1 MRNYMDEVGRDP
13 ATFPVGKRVYIA
25 IDNDKERAA
34 GRLEEWFDGYYH
46 DAARARKVSVFG
58 SEGGSHRRPG
68 PGHGRR
74 PGHYYVQPRLR
85 PDRARREAG
94 QGHYPQALTTMR
106 IIDFRSDTVTHPTP
120 EMYEAML
127 TAELGDDEYGD
138 DPTVNRLEALAAE
151 KLGKEAA
158 LFTVSGTMSNLVAIL
173 THCNRGDEL
182 IVGDQSH
189 IFLEEGG
196 GASGL
201 GNVHIQTLHNGERGT
216 LDPDEV
222 EQAIRPDDPHDP
234 PTGLI
239 ALENTHTYCGRVRI
253 DPGRDRGSGI
263 GGTAARSPAPRRWCA
278 DIQRLG
284 LSGDSDLRAG
294 EGCGLGELLPIQG
307 TVLPHRLDALRQ
319 RRVHPAGP
327 ILAGDSGWWDEAGGS
342 YCRHGHRGTGEHDR
356 ATGPKTTPTPDA
368 WLGA

>member
-1 MRNYMDEVGRDP
+1 
-13 ATFPVGKRVYIA
+13 
-25 IDNDKERAA
+25 
-34 GRLEEWFDGYYH
+34 
-46 DAARARKVSVFG
+46 
-58 SEGGSHRRPG
+58 
-68 PGHGRR
+68 
-74 PGHYYVQPRLR
+74 
-85 PDRARREAG
+85 
-94 QGHYPQALTTMR
+94 
-106 IIDFRSDTVTHPTP
+106 
-120 EMYEAML
+120 ML
-127 TAELGDDEYGD
+127 NAELGDDEYGD
-138 DPTVNRLEALAAE
+138 DPTVNRLEALAAV

-173 THCNRGDEL
+173 THCKRGDEL

-201 GNVHIQTLHNGERGT
+201 GNVHIQTLPNGERGT

-239 ALENTHTYCGRVRI
+239 ALENTHTYCG
-253 DPGRDRGSGI
+253 GSVLTQDEI
-263 GGTAARSPAPRRWCA
+263 GEVASVARRHGSPSPCRRCA

-327 ILAGDSGWWDEAGGS
+327 ILAGDSGWRDEAGGS
-342 YCRHGHRGTGEHDR
+342 YRRRGHRGTGEHDR
-356 ATGPKTTPTPDA
+356 TTGRRPLQRPTPGSGPEPSPRHRHRPGEISDQPGLLQGSGRA
-368 WLGA
+368 SVRHCVQAREPRDQGRHGRQNVAVRHPPTASAPRI